1 MKKIIV
7 VMAGAMLLFTSCV
20 NQFNQIYKSTDNDLK
35 YEYAKECYAR
45 GKYVKATTLLRELVT
60 IQKGTD
66 NAEESLFMLAMAE
79 FKDKDY
85 ETAAEYFKKYYKSYP
100 KGMYAELASYYIGE
114 SLYMCTPE
122 PRLDQSQTVSAISA
136 FQDYMDFA
144 VYTYAAVDLED
155 SFYFSPLTEGDL
167 ETMSAFLDDFEGW
180 IDAVRRSDPQNEVV
194 VNYQFD
200 RSMMD
205 TGDWFYIYENPE
217 YSKFGCYD
225 IWFLDS
231 QTNVL
236 YYFHNNI

>member
-1 MKKIIV
+1 MKKRLIV
-7 VMAGAMLLFTSCV
+7 LTVLVLLLSACTGPTRHDDILFSLGHYESGHFYTS
-20 NQFNQIYKSTDNDLK
+20 
-35 YEYAKECYAR
+35 
-45 GKYVKATTLLRELVT
+45 G
-60 IQKGTD
+60 G
-66 NAEESLFMLAMAE
+66 
-79 FKDKDY
+79 
-85 ETAAEYFKKYYKSYP
+85 
-100 KGMYAELASYYIGE
+100 
-114 SLYMCTPE
+114 
-122 PRLDQSQTVSAISA
+122 
-136 FQDYMDFA
+136 FQDYTDFA

-180 IDAVRRSDPQNEVV
+180 IDAIRRSDPQNEVV

>member
-100 KGMYAELASYYIGE
+100 KGMYA
-114 SLYMCTPE
+114 
-122 PRLDQSQTVSAISA
+122 
-136 FQDYMDFA
+136 
-144 VYTYAAVDLED
+144 
-155 SFYFSPLTEGDL
+155 
-167 ETMSAFLDDFEGW
+167 
-180 IDAVRRSDPQNEVV
+180 
-194 VNYQFD
+194 
-200 RSMMD
+200 
-205 TGDWFYIYENPE
+205 
-217 YSKFGCYD
+217 
-225 IWFLDS
+225 
-231 QTNVL
+231 
-236 YYFHNNI
+236 